1 MTYGTNLIL
10 ITEILRG
17 TIWQHEEWIIWL
29 EQFCI
34 FRINAVTSYGRYF
47 INPTIRY
54 IVYGFKLKIKYKLVV
69 SATSDK
75 ISHTKIQKYLDLFSY
90 LRHGNWRIQHLCT
103 IWRVISKTNCF
114 KFYQKWKYYSN
125 LKYEGKLNRR
135 YILDISSKFRKNKNE
150 LLSLQ
155 KPEFCMNILTIV
167 MIDIVAT
174 VVPMIPTV
182 ETHLH
187 LVSFLWLTLFWR
199 E

>member
-75 ISHTKIQKYLDLFSY
+75 IQISHTKIQKYLDLFSY
-90 LRHGNWRIQHLCT
+90 LRHGNWRIQNLCT

-135 YILDISSKFRKNKNE
+135 YILDIS
-150 LLSLQ
+150 
-155 KPEFCMNILTIV
+155 
-167 MIDIVAT
+167 
-174 VVPMIPTV
+174 
-182 ETHLH
+182 
-187 LVSFLWLTLFWR
+187 
-199 E
+199 